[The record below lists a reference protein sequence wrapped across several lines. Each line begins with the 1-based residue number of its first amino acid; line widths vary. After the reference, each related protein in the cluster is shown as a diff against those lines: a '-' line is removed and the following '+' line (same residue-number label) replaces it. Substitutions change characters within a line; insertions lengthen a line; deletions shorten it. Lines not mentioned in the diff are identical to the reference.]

1 MKKSVFKKYEDYL
14 KNNPE
19 GYWFKRKLYG
29 WGWVPVKLQGW
40 IVILIFISVLV
51 LNGIYFESAIPN
63 GGGPSTASLT
73 LFFVVIIFAVI
84 AMIMICYAK
93 GEKPRWGWGI

>member
-14 KNNPE
+14 KDNPK

-29 WGWVPVKLQGW
+29 WGWVPVKMQGW
-40 IVILIFISVLV
+40 IVILIFIAVLV
-51 LNGIYFESAIPN
+51 LNGIYFESTIPK
-63 GGGPSTASLT
+63 GGEPSTIGLT
-73 LFFVVIIFAVI
+73 LFFVVIIVAVI
-84 AMIMICYAK
+84 VMIAIGYAK